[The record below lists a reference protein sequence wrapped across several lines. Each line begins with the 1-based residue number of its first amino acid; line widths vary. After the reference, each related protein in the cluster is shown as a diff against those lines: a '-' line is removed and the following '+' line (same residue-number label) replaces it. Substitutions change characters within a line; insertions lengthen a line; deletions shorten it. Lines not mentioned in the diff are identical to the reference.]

1 MRELEKVR
9 QIIADA
15 TQLDVSYAYD
25 DLVFAE
31 HGIFIIQF
39 DDLNPKQLFCHF
51 NKDCY
56 KEDRQSMLQNLV
68 KVAHSFG
75 FKLEMQGLFE
85 LGQAKDKDE
94 IEIMFIAAVN
104 A

>member
-9 QIIADA
+9 QMIANA
-15 TQLDVSYAYD
+15 TQLDISYAYD

-56 KEDRQSMLQNLV
+56 LEERQVMLQSLV
-68 KVAHSFG
+68 KEAHAFG

-94 IEIMFIAAVN
+94 IEIMFIAAVHS
-104 A
+104 